1 MPCCAVLRCASAVV
15 PRGCSPT
22 LVLDRV
28 YEYGTDVRTD
38 ESQQSRQGDKVGP
51 KARGRV
57 ADATV
62 ATTTTPV
69 GEAKDK
75 RETPGST
82 RKRRSLLAFLGAR
95 EGLGKVCGPITHRSG
110 CWWPRTGCP
119 VTSTRSPHVPALFPR
134 FHGHIM
140 RSIRSRPER
149 AVMRLLTA

>member
-1 MPCCAVLRCASAVV
+1 MPCYAVPCCAVLCLAALCLSGGT
-15 PRGCSPT
+15 PRLFTDLGSWSS
-22 LVLDRV
+22 LRV
-28 YEYGTDVRTD
+28 RWAD

-82 RKRRSLLAFLGAR
+82 RRGEALWLFLGGAGR
-95 EGLGKVCGPITHRSG
+95 LRQGL
-110 CWWPRTGCP
+110 
-119 VTSTRSPHVPALFPR
+119 
-134 FHGHIM
+134 
-140 RSIRSRPER
+140 RPNH
-149 AVMRLLTA
+149 LGLTAGGRGRDVL